1 MLFQHRKCPNAF
13 LRCANMIP
21 TTRGRTGTKARSVT
35 SLSPLGSSPLWGASP
50 VGTHRRK
57 APQNGGAKASS
68 SMVEQWSSKPE
79 AIGSTPILPVLC
91 PPAPGPRP
99 RACGKKVQGAPFGGN
114 VQHGPRRG
122 PCCAL
127 PLWGNVQHGPRR
139 GPWCA
144 FPRLA
149 GECEIISPPPRG
161 KCEMSPRVATGNI
174 VPTQRGKHPTHGPK
188 GPARGG
194 RASSP
199 EGETSHSWED
209 GPRGGTSSPRG
220 RGPP

>member
-1 MLFQHRKCPNAF
+1 MLLAPFGGQ
-13 LRCANMIP
+13 
-21 TTRGRTGTKARSVT
+21 
-35 SLSPLGSSPLWGASP
+35 
-50 VGTHRRK
+50 THRRK

-144 FPRLA
+144 VPRLA
-149 GECEIISPPPRG
+149 GECEMISPPPRG
-161 KCEMSPRVATGNI
+161 KCEMSPKVATGNI
-174 VPTQRGKHPTHGPK
+174 VLTQRGKHPTHGPK